1 MQPYTV
7 CARGNFILVESKPS
21 RSAEAVMTTLELKP
35 EEFPIT
41 VRLRCRE
48 AVKEYVLIMTKQGKL
63 LLNKPVEVPR
73 SSK

>member
-1 MQPYTV
+1 MT
-7 CARGNFILVESKPS
+7 ILD
-21 RSAEAVMTTLELKP
+21 LKP

-48 AVKEYVLIMTKQGKL
+48 SVKEYVLIMTKQGKL
-63 LLNKPVEVPR
+63 LLNKPVEMPG